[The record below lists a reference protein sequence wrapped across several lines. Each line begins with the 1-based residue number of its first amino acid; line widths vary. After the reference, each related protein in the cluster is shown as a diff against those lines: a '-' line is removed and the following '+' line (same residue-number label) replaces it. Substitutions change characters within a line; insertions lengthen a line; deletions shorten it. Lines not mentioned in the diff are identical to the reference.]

1 MAAIRDA
8 VESGGYDRIDPR
20 IVNVVYLDI
29 SDIDLDQEI
38 TARSESGGSSSS
50 SSSLKVPGWAIVLMT
65 VVSLGLVVSLLLYLG
80 RRRPQD
86 TNGFDTIPDDEG
98 DGENF

>member
-20 IVNVVYLDI
+20 IVNVIYLDI
-29 SDIDLDQEI
+29 SGINFDQEK
-38 TARSESGGSSSS
+38 GSSSS
-50 SSSLKVPGWAIVLMT
+50 TKVPGWAIVVLT
-65 VVSLGLVVSLLLYLG
+65 IVSLGLVVSLLLYLG

-86 TNGFDTIPDDEG
+86 KNGFYTIPDDEG
-98 DGENF
+98 DGEDF